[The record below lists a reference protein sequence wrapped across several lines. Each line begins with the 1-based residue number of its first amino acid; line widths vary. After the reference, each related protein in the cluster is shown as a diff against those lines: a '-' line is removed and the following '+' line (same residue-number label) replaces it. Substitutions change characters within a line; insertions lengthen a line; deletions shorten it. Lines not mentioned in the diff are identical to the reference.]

1 MSRRESLLE
10 LGDVASGQWGLFTTA
25 QARRVGLSPQQVAR
39 LASAGTATRLRHGVY
54 RLAGVPEDLLTEIRA
69 AWLGLDPARFAD
81 QRLQGCPA
89 AVVSH
94 RSAARLHQLG
104 DLDADI
110 HTFTVPTRR
119 NSGRDTRLHVGALT
133 RGDWT
138 VCEGLPVTTLTRT
151 IGDLA
156 ATRVDGG
163 HLAGVLRDA
172 IHDHHLARRD
182 AAAALRPYAHHYG
195 APLAD
200 GEAFLAD
207 LLDQAGEP
215 RAGTG
220 LTADQAAAL
229 RRFLATLHPQ
239 RPGVQNTLAQ
249 PETRALLDAAA
260 HQAAHHPGARGDT
273 P

>member
-1 MSRRESLLE
+1 MNRRESLLE
-10 LGDVASGQWGLFTTA
+10 LGDAASGQWGLFTTA
-25 QARRVGLSPQQVAR
+25 QAGRVGLSPQQVAR
-39 LASAGTATRLRHGVY
+39 LGTAGTATRLRHGVY
-54 RLAGVPEDLLTEIRA
+54 RLAGVPEDLFTEIRA

-119 NSGRDTRLHVGALT
+119 NRPRDTRLHVGALT
-133 RGDWT
+133 RTDWT

-151 IGDLA
+151 ISDLA
-156 ATRVDGG
+156 ATRLDGG

-172 IHDHHLARRD
+172 IHNHHLDRRA

-195 APLAD
+195 APLAN

-207 LLDQAGEP
+207 LLAQAGEP
-215 RAGTG
+215 STGTG
-220 LTADQAAAL
+220 LTGEQAAAL
-229 RRFLATLHPQ
+229 RQFLATLHPP
-239 RPGVQNTLAQ
+239 RPGGPATLAP

-260 HQAAHHPGARGDT
+260 HLHHPGAPGDT